1 MRIHLSKYRPW
12 FLGAGGVVL
21 VAALAFA
28 VSTTLSAQTESSIGY
43 VDVDRIIEEYLVP
56 VLDEPLSKETAR
68 LQAEFDAAA
77 EGLDDE
83 EKLNLFNQYQA
94 ELDWYKQQ
102 LIDEQLPTIN
112 GAVARVAQREGVSV
126 VVDRQIVL
134 YGGVD
139 LTDAVLAELN
149 TRGQ

>member
-1 MRIHLSKYRPW
+1 ERRAHVLQHRAHVLSAAAGHRGRLGVGRRPAGHRERGRKRMRIHLSKYRPW

-77 EGLDDE
+77 EGL
-83 EKLNLFNQYQA
+83 
-94 ELDWYKQQ
+94 
-102 LIDEQLPTIN
+102 
-112 GAVARVAQREGVSV
+112 
-126 VVDRQIVL
+126 
-134 YGGVD
+134 
-139 LTDAVLAELN
+139 
-149 TRGQ
+149 

>member
-1 MRIHLSKYRPW
+1 
-12 FLGAGGVVL
+12 VVL

>member
-1 MRIHLSKYRPW
+1 MRRHLSNYRAW
-12 FLGAGGVVL
+12 ILGAGGIVL

-28 VSTTLSAQTESSIGY
+28 VSATLSAQTESTIGY
-43 VDVDRIIEEYLVP
+43 VDADRIIEGYLIP

-77 EGLDDE
+77 EGLGDE

-94 ELDWYKQQ
+94 ELDWYKQR
-102 LIDEQLPTIN
+102 LIDEQMPTIN
-112 GAVARVAQREGVSV
+112 DAVAKVAQRHGVSV
-126 VVDRQIVL
+126 VLERQVVL

-139 LTDAVLAELN
+139 LTDAVLQELN
-149 TRGQ
+149 NRRK